1 MILNKW
7 LNKQTKKADW
17 SDNTYTPRA
26 KNVVCVQR
34 TVYPNES
41 NTPTFSPNG
50 TGEFYGL
57 VELKNEKK

>member
-26 KNVVCVQR
+26 KNIVCVR
-34 TVYPNES
+34 TTVYPNDK
-41 NTPTFSPNG
+41 PVFSPNG